1 MTCRQQIDRSLL
13 PPKHKIKVIP
23 IGTNDLLVAEG
34 GTRFN
39 TPVQWWKKLLKIKR
53 YYLLDLASA
62 GVFFRPEKV

>member
-1 MTCRQQIDRSLL
+1 MTFRQQIDRSLL
-13 PPKHKIKVIP
+13 QPKHKIKVIP

-53 YYLLDLASA
+53 
-62 GVFFRPEKV
+62 